1 LKNIETMNKDYIED
15 LYKKI
20 GQKVKE
26 IRTKKGISQLALA
39 QAIGHKSVTVVSCS
53 EICHKN
59 YHFNIEHLAKI
70 AYVLEVDINEF
81 FN

>member
-1 LKNIETMNKDYIED
+1 MKNIETMDNDYIEN

-26 IRTKKGISQLALA
+26 IRTQKGVSQLALA
-39 QAIGHKSVTVVSCS
+39 QAIGHKSVTVISCS

-70 AYVLEVDINEF
+70 AYVLEIKSLLPR
-81 FN
+81 

>member
-1 LKNIETMNKDYIED
+1 MDNDYIEN

-26 IRTKKGISQLALA
+26 IRTQKGVSQLALA
-39 QAIGHKSVTVVSCS
+39 QAIGHKSVTVISCS

-70 AYVLEVDINEF
+70 AYVLEVDINDF
-81 FN
+81 LN

>member
-1 LKNIETMNKDYIED
+1 MNKDYIEN

-26 IRTKKGISQLALA
+26 IRTQKGISQLALA

>member
-1 LKNIETMNKDYIED
+1 LKNIETMDNDYIEN

-26 IRTKKGISQLALA
+26 IRTQKGVSQLALA
-39 QAIGHKSVTVVSCS
+39 QAIGHKSVTVVSCC

-70 AYVLEVDINEF
+70 AYVLEIDINEF
-81 FN
+81 LN

>member
-1 LKNIETMNKDYIED
+1 MKNIETMDNDYIEN

-26 IRTKKGISQLALA
+26 IRTQKGVSQLALA
-39 QAIGHKSVTVVSCS
+39 QAIGHKSVTVVSCC

-70 AYVLEVDINEF
+70 AYVLEIDINEF
-81 FN
+81 LN

>member
-1 LKNIETMNKDYIED
+1 MDNDYIEN

-26 IRTKKGISQLALA
+26 IRTQKGVSQLALA
-39 QAIGHKSVTVVSCS
+39 QAIGHKSVTVVSCC

-70 AYVLEVDINEF
+70 AYVLEIDINEF
-81 FN
+81 LN